1 MQFSNELLATILIL
15 ISAVLHASWNAA
27 VKKSPDKLPIMVFI
41 TAYGGFAFV
50 PFTFLVP
57 LPTFELWLWIIFS
70 AFIHLSY
77 QRSLTKMYEK
87 NPLSYAY
94 PIARGTGPLLVAIF
108 SLFIFQTA
116 LEPLEI
122 VFISSLVFGI
132 FLTVRSAPKANI
144 DDSSTEHNKFN
155 VIYPLITGT
164 LIASYTLVDAYAISL
179 SDEILTF
186 IIWSAV
192 IQAPLFFTMAVK
204 DRGIKILAQSLRTW
218 RHGLPAA
225 LVGQIGY
232 ALALTAY
239 SFGNVGKIAAL
250 RETSILFA
258 GILGYFWLKE
268 NMSRQKAIALF
279 IIMISAVALAAI

>member
-1 MQFSNELLATILIL
+1 MQFSHELLATILIL

-57 LPTFELWLWIIFS
+57 LPTFELWLWLIFS

-122 VFISSLVFGI
+122 VFIASLVFGI
-132 FLTVRSAPKANI
+132 FLTIRSAPKANI
-144 DDSSTEHNKFN
+144 DDTNTGHNKFN
-155 VIYPLITGT
+155 AIYPLITGT
-164 LIASYTLVDAYAISL
+164 LIASYTLVDAYAVRL
-179 SDEILTF
+179 NDNILTF

-192 IQAPLFFTMAVK
+192 TQAPLFFAIAMK
-204 DRGIKILAQSLRTW
+204 DRGSAILIQSLRSW
-218 RHGLPAA
+218 RYGLPAA
-225 LVGQIGY
+225 IMAQLGY
-232 ALALTAY
+232 VFALAAY
-239 SFGNVGKIAAL
+239 SFGNIGKIAAL

-268 NMSRQKAIALF
+268 NMSHQKAVALF